1 MNKKETLKTL
11 IIILAILAALNKGKE
26 AMHRLDRTPT
36 QEEENAERE
45 RFRLERELQRTDEKR
60 KEWKATAVNLVGEIK
75 KKEKE
80 NEQLTKA
87 LTRAVKMINKD
98 HPGLNFTAEFFL
110 SEPTIWS

>member
-1 MNKKETLKTL
+1 
-11 IIILAILAALNKGKE
+11 
-26 AMHRLDRTPT
+26 MHRLDRTPT
-36 QEEENAERE
+36 QEKGNADRE
-45 RFRLERELQRTDEKR
+45 RFKIERELQRTDEKR
-60 KEWKATAVNLVGEIK
+60 KKWKDTATNLVGEIR

-98 HPGLNFTAEFFL
+98 HPGLNFTIDYFL